1 MKVYDIAASIHRG
14 DAFDVYYTDGG
25 VGMVIQRRTDGAE
38 RFLQD
43 EDATKLE
50 SELDLF
56 GCAFDD
62 NTEYV
67 EHADRHLSEFF
78 TE

>member
-1 MKVYDIAASIHRG
+1 MAEYEIAASIHRG
-14 DAFDVYYTDGG
+14 DAFDVYYTDNG
-25 VGMVIQRRTDGAE
+25 VGMVIQRREDGAE
-38 RFLQD
+38 RFLQG

-62 NTEYV
+62 NAAYV
-67 EHADRHLSEFF
+67 EHADRMLSEFF